1 MRWVHAGSINR
12 DHLDMLVS
20 IPPNL
25 SVSLAVQ
32 HPRGAQFAQAAGAS
46 LVYCASATGPASM
59 GEGLLGGKL
68 WNVTDEM
75 WTEYIKFGIERS

>member
-1 MRWVHAGSINR
+1 MPDRSIDQSRPFAYAGV
-12 DHLDMLVS
+12 DPS

-25 SVSLAVQ
+25 SVSRAVQ
-32 HPRGAQFAQAAGAS
+32 HLEGAQFAQAAERVRYIAQT
-46 LVYCASATGPASM
+46 LLEPASM

-75 WTEYIKFGIERS
+75 WT